1 MSGFHSVFKLGA
13 RLAQWAL
20 LAALPAVHAGQ
31 AGPYTHANDIP
42 PRQQWTANHGYC
54 GEVGLIS
61 AGLYYGQYVS
71 QYDARALASRSRDQ
85 ARRDSQLLLGAN
97 DSDAAAHMHLQ
108 AVPWKGGAG
117 TDATDFLAW
126 VKTHVASGHPV
137 LIGVYENLR
146 LFEDTDDDDAGDAQY
161 DHIVSVTGVS
171 STRPVTIPAAYVADD
186 VLTFSD
192 HGLWSPDDKPDYRYR
207 YAFGAFQATRQ
218 EANAQD
224 RAVYSLPRGVGNHG
238 LAITGIIDRDGQT
251 LPVRVATSAN
261 DEQPAMPEG
270 GSARPASM
278 PLTLTVTVSGLKPGV
293 PYTLYRYDSFQAVPE
308 AAFNGNAS
316 KASKQWKLRGD
327 GGSTYTMQES
337 IRSDQVAVYRAV
349 PDSAP

>member
-1 MSGFHSVFKLGA
+1 MSGFHTLFKHGA

-20 LAALPAVHAGQ
+20 LAAWPVAHAAQ
-31 AGPYTHANDIP
+31 AGSYTHANDIP
-42 PRQQWTANHGYC
+42 PRQQWTANYGYC

-71 QYDARALASRSRDQ
+71 QYDARALASRNRDQ
-85 ARRDSQLLLGAN
+85 ARQGSQLLLGVN
-97 DSDAAAHMHLQ
+97 DAYAAAQMRLQ
-108 AVPWKGGAG
+108 AVPWQGGSG
-117 TDATDFLAW
+117 TSANDFLVW

-161 DHIVSVTGVS
+161 DHIVSVIGVS
-171 STRPVTIPAAYVADD
+171 STRPVTTPAAYAADE

-192 HGLWSPDDKPDYRYR
+192 HGLWSPEGKPDYLYR

-218 EANAQD
+218 QANAAD
-224 RAVYSLPRGVGNHG
+224 GAVYSLPRGASNHG

-251 LPVRVATSAN
+251 LPVRLSTSVN

-270 GSARPASM
+270 GRARPASR

-293 PYTLYRYDSFQAVPE
+293 PYTLYRYDSFQAVPD

-327 GGSTYTMQES
+327 GGSTYTLQES